1 MNLGVGVLGVVL
13 GVNVRMGLVEA
24 AGLGTVLGVNVVLDG
39 FEGLV
44 SLEDSCLASLE
55 GSCLA
60 SLEGSCLGLETG
72 VVVVPLVVTDSDA
85 TSFNLSFSSFAL
97 LNLSSTRRIL
107 SSNSFSSCSLSQ
119 ERLVGHPGKS
129 THHIVIRSPY
139 IKLANDSLNPISSA
153 SWIC

>member
-24 AGLGTVLGVNVVLDG
+24 TGLGTVLGVNVVLDG
-39 FEGLV
+39 LEGLV
-44 SLEDSCLASLE
+44 SLED
-55 GSCLA
+55 
-60 SLEGSCLGLETG
+60 SCLGLETG
-72 VVVVPLVVTDSDA
+72 VVVVPVVVTDSDA

-139 IKLANDSLNPISSA
+139 IKLANDSLNPIRSA